1 MKNEMADKATNNR
14 TKAAKK
20 DFVSGLA
27 CSQAVLAAFADR
39 YGLTRERLIMM
50 F

>member
-1 MKNEMADKATNNR
+1 
-14 TKAAKK
+14 
-20 DFVSGLA
+20 LA